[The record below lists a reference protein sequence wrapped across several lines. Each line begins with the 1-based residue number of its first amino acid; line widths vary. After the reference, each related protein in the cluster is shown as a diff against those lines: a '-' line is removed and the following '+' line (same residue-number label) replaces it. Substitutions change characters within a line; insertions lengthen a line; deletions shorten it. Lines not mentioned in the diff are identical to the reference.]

1 MFINYIKKTRNLKNK
16 SALITSKILL
26 IIKMQKNAWCV
37 GIYEFLNGGTIYS
50 VIHRY
55 TRLVWVCQGIRDS
68 VVCIY
73 ARFAF
78 TVGYSG
84 SSSHCPIK
92 TCIYWSEYRKR
103 RHGIRTDGVETI
115 SRAHSCSRSLA
126 NLPRDI
132 LLTRSPSRLLLFNL
146 VIYVRAKNDFWIQ
159 WNPFR
164 WDQIYF
170 LVLKSR

>member
-1 MFINYIKKTRNLKNK
+1 
-16 SALITSKILL
+16 
-26 IIKMQKNAWCV
+26 MQRNAWCV

-78 TVGYSG
+78 QHDYYDLVLTWLQWGIPG
-84 SSSHCPIK
+84 LLLNCPIK

>member
-1 MFINYIKKTRNLKNK
+1 M
-16 SALITSKILL
+16 
-26 IIKMQKNAWCV
+26 
-37 GIYEFLNGGTIYS
+37 YEFLNGGTIYLQ
-50 VIHRY
+50 RY
-55 TRLVWVCQGIRDS
+55 TLVHKISLSTYKRLSCLHLCMLCFPTGLLWPSLNLV
-68 VVCIY
+68 
-73 ARFAF
+73 

-84 SSSHCPIK
+84 SSSNCPIK